1 MSLPVMNPKN
11 PYEALLKISEEMNIV
26 RDSVVLLDRI
36 MDLAMETLQ
45 AERGFIILKSEQ
57 AGQDF
62 EVVTARNISREN
74 ISGIRNLSSS
84 VVNIVLQNGKPI
96 LTIDAQSDDRFSGAQ
111 SIILQKIRSVI
122 CTPLQKNDTLIG
134 AIYMDTQSTAQRF
147 NEENLNF
154 LKAFA
159 KQSALAIENTR
170 LLEKLESENRQLKR
184 QISLNQ
190 QFPEMIGQ
198 SPQTLRILELI
209 RDVAESNATVLIEGE
224 SGTGKELV
232 ARALHYHSQRKQKA
246 FIPIFC
252 GSLAENLLES
262 ELFGHKKGSFTGAME
277 NKTGLFEEADQGTLF
292 LDEIADIS
300 KTIQTKLLRVIQE
313 GEIKRVGESHI
324 RKVDVRIISATNKE
338 LEEEV
343 KAGNFREDL
352 YYRLNVINI
361 KMPPLRTRRDDI
373 PLLADYFLKKFVE
386 KNKKYIS
393 GFSKEA
399 LDFLMEYHW
408 PGNIR
413 ELENTIE
420 RAVILARQN
429 RISPEMLQLKKA
441 KPEFLIGQPLKEIE
455 KFAVLQTLEQTNFNR
470 TKTADVLGVSRRWL
484 QYKLKTWGMADAD

>member
-1 MSLPVMNPKN
+1 MSQKN
-11 PYEALLKISEEMNIV
+11 PYEALLKISEEMNNV

-122 CTPLQKNDTLIG
+122 CTPLPKDDIMIG
-134 AIYMDTQSTAQRF
+134 AIYMDTQSTARHF

-159 KQSALAIENTR
+159 KQSVLAIENTR

-184 QISLNQ
+184 QITLNQ
-190 QFPEMIGQ
+190 QFPEMIGR
-198 SPQTLRILELI
+198 SPQILRILEMV

-232 ARALHYHSQRKQKA
+232 ARALHYHSSRREKA

-373 PLLADYFLKKFVE
+373 PLLADYFLKKFAE

-399 LDFLMEYHW
+399 MDFLLEYHW

-413 ELENTIE
+413 ELENTVE

-429 RISPEMLQLKKA
+429 QISPELLQLKKA
-441 KPEFLIGQPLKEIE
+441 KPELLIGQPLKEIE
-455 KFAVLQTLEQTNFNR
+455 KFAVIQTLEQTNFNR
-470 TKTADVLGVSRRWL
+470 TKTAEVLGVSRRWL